1 MPVSQEVPKGLESL
15 RYLAQRESECLQQ
28 FLLVTWNMNELN
40 QLKVTG
46 LGRNLSIA

>member
-1 MPVSQEVPKGLESL
+1 MDSVRMSRGLESL
-15 RYLAQRESECLQQ
+15 GYLAQRESECLQL

-46 LGRNLSIA
+46 LGRNLSVA